1 MDEEECFQNVS
12 WKTWCVR
19 AVFVAENKSMSLAN
33 VLKFLQAGEL
43 ADIDEVA
50 GCRKV
55 FVEQAS
61 AMTLREAWYCVHNV
75 ELL

>member
-1 MDEEECFQNVS
+1 ML
-12 WKTWCVR
+12 
-19 AVFVAENKSMSLAN
+19 VAEDKSMSLADG
-33 VLKFLQAGEL
+33 LEGFWAGEL